1 MRIKQNFKIVQV
13 AFFMLLAMASAVK
26 AENVHVAV
34 AGTLPQLLADK
45 QNTVTELTLT
55 GELNGTDFIF
65 IRNMGALVTLDMCDA
80 RIVAGGEAYYNGYK
94 TENDRIT
101 YALFCKGWIPDFT
114 MPVEKIV
121 LPQGITYIGQNAF
134 YGLGSLKEVV
144 IPEGVT
150 KIDDGAFNTTG
161 LTSVTLPTSLEV
173 IGDDV
178 FSHVWNLKS
187 LHLPK
192 NVCKVGRVWNNIE
205 EFTVDVDNV
214 YFTVN
219 EGILYSENLDVL
231 YWVPYT
237 EKTHY
242 TLPEGLKKI
251 ETYAFVNR
259 KITTIDFPQSLEE
272 IAGYTFVASELTS
285 ISLPVSVRV
294 IGESA
299 FQGCPVSSISVA
311 AANQYF
317 TSVNDV
323 LFVKNMEELVLYSR
337 MLPEESYTI
346 PDGIKVIR
354 SFAFYNQQY
363 LKNVKFPDS
372 LLEIGELAF
381 HNTKLE
387 EVILPDNHIKIGW
400 GVFSGCNNL
409 KKVVLSSNLQ
419 SFGFHWFSDCGALA
433 ELHCKSLVPYSS
445 SNVFEVDNAIYS
457 SCTLYVP
464 AGTADVYSAAD
475 GWKNFTSIEEEAV
488 ATVSGDEATVAL
500 QTTGT
505 LSSVLGR
512 SMIGLR
518 SLTIQGPINGDD
530 VECFR
535 EGVSTEN
542 YTSTLQV
549 LDLRKANIVDGGSYG
564 AYPGVGSNEA
574 TRTNVVTKCMFQFM
588 KGLSEIYLPET
599 ATVIEERAFQ
609 DCDGLKKVVLN
620 EVSTFS
626 GDHIFDTCLLLE
638 ELHIASSSVPTSD
651 NALFTDG
658 TDVTKATLYVP
669 FNSKTTYQAA
679 NEWKSFG
686 NIREVANVKTAG
698 TLASILGDRS
708 TTETELW
715 VTGELNG
722 TDIKTLQ
729 GMTELVSL
737 DMTEASIVPGG
748 EPYYGDRMTKKN
760 VIGGYF
766 LGNNGELSNLT
777 SLKLPNSVVRI
788 DDLAFF
794 NRIEIAD
801 LRLPDA
807 LQSIGYQAFE
817 NCSLSSVHIPAKVND
832 IIVNAFGTWTKNIK
846 LFTVAEENAYYKA
859 EDGILYTKDGKTLHT
874 YPQKEDKNFSVP
886 EGVEVIASWAFSDN
900 EFLESVSLPTTVNV
914 TDGRAFYG
922 CRKLKTADLS
932 STSIV
937 DLEFEMFGGC
947 TELSSVLFPITLR
960 SIKSYCFQ
968 NCVNLKDLEIPEGV
982 TSIGGNCFAG
992 CGSLNKIV
1000 IPKSVTSVEP
1010 SLFDNTSISSVIWN
1024 ASDGI
1029 KTAFSYLYWDN
1040 DLQQNVVEERKPQ
1053 PNTLLYVG
1061 KETSVPEDWK
1071 NVIRDGV
1078 AEEVVLQDTVLNKWG
1093 NPEYLR
1099 FFAAQPFKAKSIRYV
1114 RAFNRTA
1121 SGDSYESGRGESG
1134 GWQTLVLPFTP
1145 NRIYHEAKGE
1155 LAPFNSGVAGARPF
1169 WLRKLATN
1177 GFVSETVIEP
1187 NQPYIV
1193 SMPNHSTYDE
1203 QYNIVGEVTF
1213 SAESADGIDV
1223 PATPETLPVAEND
1236 AFRMLP
1242 IYDVV
1247 YSSYYHGLGKEGVYC
1262 LNEAEE
1268 YIEGKQYRI
1277 GSVFMRDRG
1286 MAAPFSAYVE
1296 SKVAAATAP
1305 LYYAIGGEGGGITG
1319 LEDILRKEDES
1330 LKIYTIDNVLYIDSD
1345 RERNISIYDVTGRAV
1360 REVEVHEG
1368 NNTVIG
1374 LPSGFYFLEGKKV
1387 AIK

>member
-65 IRNMGALVTLDMCDA
+65 IRNMGALVTLDMGDA
-80 RIVAGGEAYYNGYK
+80 RIVAGGDAYYGDYK

-121 LPQGITYIGQNAF
+121 LPRGITYIGSYAF
-134 YGLGSLKEVV
+134 TGLSSLKEVV

-150 KIDDGAFNTTG
+150 KIDDVAFNATG

-285 ISLPVSVRV
+285 ISLPASVRV

-372 LLEIGELAF
+372 LLEIGDDAF

-400 GVFSGCNNL
+400 GGFAECKNL
-409 KKVVLSSNLQ
+409 KRVVLSSNLQ
-419 SFGFHWFSDCGALA
+419 SFDFQRFSGCGALT
-433 ELHCKSLVPYSS
+433 ELHCRSFVPYPV
-445 SNVFEVDNAIYS
+445 SNVFEADNVIYTV
-457 SCTLYVP
+457 CKLYVP
-464 AGTADVYSAAD
+464 IGTTAAYRAAD
-475 GWKNFTSIEEEAV
+475 GWKNFTSIEEETVAV
-488 ATVSGDEATVAL
+488 VSGDEATVVL
-500 QTTGT
+500 QTAGT

-535 EGVSTEN
+535 EGVSIEN

-669 FNSKTTYQAA
+669 FNSKTAYQAA
-679 NEWKSFG
+679 DEWKSFG

-698 TLASILGDRS
+698 TLASILGDRAV
-708 TTETELW
+708 TETELW
-715 VTGELNG
+715 VAGELNG

-737 DMTEASIVPGG
+737 DMTEASIVSGG
-748 EPYYGDRMTKKN
+748 EPYFEERMTEKN
-760 VIGGYF
+760 VVGSYF
-766 LGNNGELSNLT
+766 FGTNGELPNLI
-777 SLKLPNSVVRI
+777 SLKLPNGVVC
-788 DDLAFF
+788 LSNQAFWEKRF
-794 NRIEIAD
+794 VD
-801 LRLPDA
+801 VRLPDA
-807 LQSIGYQAFE
+807 LQSIGNQAFE
-817 NCSLSSVHIPAKVND
+817 NCPLTAVHIPAKVNY
-832 IIVNAFGTWTKNIK
+832 IELGAFGVWRRAVKT
-846 LFTVAEENAYYKA
+846 FTVAEENAYYKA
-859 EDGILYTKDGKTLHT
+859 EDGVLYTKDGKKLHT
-874 YPQKEDKNFSVP
+874 YPQKEDKKFTVHNGI
-886 EGVEVIASWAFSDN
+886 EEICYEAFSSND
-900 EFLESVSLPTTVNV
+900 FLETVSLPTTINKI
-914 TDGRAFYG
+914 GYRAFRS
-922 CRKLKTADLS
+922 CSSLKNIDLS
-932 STSIV
+932 STSVV
-937 DLEFEMFGGC
+937 DLEFETFDGC
-947 TELSSVLFPITLR
+947 NNFSSILFPATLR
-960 SIKSYCFQ
+960 SIGGYCFRSC
-968 NCVNLKDLEIPEGV
+968 NSLNEFEVPEGV
-982 TSIGGNCFAG
+982 TSIGEYCFAD
-992 CGSLNKIV
+992 CESLNKIV

-1010 SLFDNTSISSVIWN
+1010 SLFNNTSISSVIWN
-1024 ASDGI
+1024 ASDGL
-1029 KTAFSYLYWDN
+1029 KTAFSYRYWN
-1040 DLQQNVVEERKPQ
+1040 SDLQQDVVEERKPQ

-1061 KETSVPEDWK
+1061 KDTSVPEDWK

-1121 SGDSYESGRGESG
+1121 SGGSYESGRGESG

-1213 SAESADGIDV
+1213 SAESADGVDV

-1242 IYDVV
+1242 TYDVV

>member
-65 IRNMGALVTLDMCDA
+65 IRNMGALVTLDMGGA
-80 RIVAGGEAYYNGYK
+80 RIVAGGDAYYGDCK

-285 ISLPVSVRV
+285 ISLPASVRV

-311 AANQYF
+311 AENPYF
-317 TSVNDV
+317 TSINDV

-363 LKNVKFPDS
+363 LKNVKFSDG

-387 EVILPDNHIKIGW
+387 EVILPDNHIRIGW
-400 GVFSGCNNL
+400 GVFSGCKNL
-409 KKVVLSSNLQ
+409 KRVVLSSNLQ
-419 SFGFHWFSDCGALA
+419 LFEFHWFSGCGALT
-433 ELHCKSLVPYSS
+433 ELHCRSLVPYSWS
-445 SNVFEVDNAIYS
+445 SGFEADNAIYS

-464 AGTADVYSAAD
+464 AGAATAYRAAD

-500 QTTGT
+500 QTAGT

-535 EGVSTEN
+535 EGISTEN

-588 KGLSEIYLPET
+588 KGLLEIYLPET
-599 ATVIEERAFQ
+599 VTVIEERSFQ

-669 FNSKTTYQAA
+669 FNSKTAYQAA
-679 NEWKSFG
+679 DEWKSFG

-698 TLASILGDRS
+698 TLASILGDRAV
-708 TTETELW
+708 TETELW
-715 VTGELNG
+715 VAGELNG

-748 EPYYGDRMTKKN
+748 EPYFEERMTEKN
-760 VIGGYF
+760 VVGSYF
-766 LGNNGELSNLT
+766 FGTNGELPNLI
-777 SLKLPNSVVRI
+777 SLKLPNGVVC
-788 DDLAFF
+788 LSNQAFWEKRF
-794 NRIEIAD
+794 VD
-801 LRLPDA
+801 VRLPDA
-807 LQSIGYQAFE
+807 LQSIGNQAFE
-817 NCSLSSVHIPAKVND
+817 NCPLTAVHIPAKVNY
-832 IIVNAFGTWTKNIK
+832 IELGAFGVWRRAVKT
-846 LFTVAEENAYYKA
+846 FTVAEENAYYKA
-859 EDGILYTKDGKTLHT
+859 EDGVLYTKDGKKLHT
-874 YPQKEDKNFSVP
+874 YPQKEDKKFTVHNGI
-886 EGVEVIASWAFSDN
+886 EEICYEAFSSND
-900 EFLESVSLPTTVNV
+900 FLETVSLPTTINKI
-914 TDGRAFYG
+914 GYRAFRS
-922 CRKLKTADLS
+922 CSSLKNIDLS
-932 STSIV
+932 STSVV
-937 DLEFEMFGGC
+937 DLEFETFDGC
-947 TELSSVLFPITLR
+947 NNFSSILFPATLR
-960 SIKSYCFQ
+960 SIGGYCFRRC
-968 NCVNLKDLEIPEGV
+968 NSLNEFEVPEGV
-982 TSIGGNCFAG
+982 TFIGESCFSD
-992 CGSLNKIV
+992 CSLLNKIV
-1000 IPKSVTSVEP
+1000 IPKSVTNVEP
-1010 SLFDNTSISSVIWN
+1010 SLFNNTSIGSVIWN
-1024 ASDGI
+1024 ASDGL
-1029 KTAFSYLYWDN
+1029 KTAFSYRYWN
-1040 DLQQNVVEERKPQ
+1040 SDLQQDVVEERKPQ

-1061 KETSVPEDWK
+1061 KDTSVPEDWK

-1078 AEEVVLQDTVLNKWG
+1078 AEEVVLQDTVLNEWG

-1223 PATPETLPVAEND
+1223 PATPETLPVVEND

-1242 IYDVV
+1242 TYDAV
-1247 YSSYYHGLGKEGVYC
+1247 YSSSYHGLGKEGVYC

-1305 LYYAIGGEGGGITG
+1305 LYYAIGGEGGGFTG

>member
-65 IRNMGALVTLDMCDA
+65 IRNMGALVTLDMGDA
-80 RIVAGGEAYYNGYK
+80 RIVAGGDAYYGDYK

-121 LPQGITYIGQNAF
+121 LPQGITYIGQHAF
-134 YGLGSLKEVV
+134 DGLGSLREVV

-285 ISLPVSVRV
+285 ISLPASVRV

-317 TSVNDV
+317 KSVNDV

-372 LLEIGELAF
+372 LLEIGDDAF

-400 GVFSGCNNL
+400 GGFAECKNL
-409 KKVVLSSNLQ
+409 KRVVLSSNLQ
-419 SFGFHWFSDCGALA
+419 SFDFQRFSGCGALT
-433 ELHCKSLVPYSS
+433 ELHCRSFVPYPV
-445 SNVFEVDNAIYS
+445 SNVFAADNAIYTV
-457 SCTLYVP
+457 CKLYVP
-464 AGTADVYSAAD
+464 IGTTTAYRAAD

-488 ATVSGDEATVAL
+488 AAVSGGEATVVL
-500 QTTGT
+500 QTAGT

-535 EGVSTEN
+535 EGVSIEN

-715 VTGELNG
+715 IIGELNG

-748 EPYYGDRMTKKN
+748 ESYFEERMTEKN
-760 VIGGYF
+760 VVGSYF
-766 LGNNGELSNLT
+766 FGTNGELPNLI
-777 SLKLPNSVVRI
+777 SLKLPNSVVC
-788 DDLAFF
+788 LSSQAFWEKRF
-794 NRIEIAD
+794 VD
-801 LRLPDA
+801 VRLPDA
-807 LQSIGYQAFE
+807 LQNIGIQAFE
-817 NCSLSSVHIPAKVND
+817 NCPLTTVHIPAKVND
-832 IIVNAFGTWTKNIK
+832 IAGGAFGIWGKKVKT
-846 LFTVAEENAYYKA
+846 FTVAENNAYYKA

-874 YPQKEDKNFSVP
+874 YPQKEYKEFTVP
-886 EGVEVIASWAFSDN
+886 SGVERIGSEALSNS
-900 EFLESVSLPTTVNV
+900 FLETVSLPTTISRI
-914 TDGRAFYG
+914 GSGAFRN
-922 CRKLKTADLS
+922 CNKLKTVDLS

-937 DLEFEMFGGC
+937 DLEFNMFSDC
-947 TELSSVLFPITLR
+947 TELSSILFPITLR
-960 SIKSYCFQ
+960 SISSSCFQ
-968 NCVNLKDLEIPEGV
+968 NCDSLKGLEIPEGV
-982 TSIGGNCFAG
+982 TSIGASCFSD
-992 CGSLNKIV
+992 CESLNKIV

-1029 KTAFSYLYWDN
+1029 KTAFSYRYWDN
-1040 DLQQNVVEERKPQ
+1040 DLQQYVVEERKPQ

-1061 KETSVPEDWK
+1061 KDTSVPEDWK

-1242 IYDVV
+1242 TYDAV

-1368 NNTVIG
+1368 NNMVIG

>member
-65 IRNMGALVTLDMCDA
+65 IRNMGALVTLDMGDA
-80 RIVAGGEAYYNGYK
+80 RIVAGGDAYYGDYK

-101 YALFCKGWIPDFT
+101 YALFCKWWIPDFT

-121 LPQGITYIGQNAF
+121 LPRGITYISYSAF
-134 YGLGSLKEVV
+134 AGLGSLKEVV

-150 KIDDGAFNTTG
+150 EIAADAFNATG

-173 IGDDV
+173 IGADA
-178 FSHVWNLKS
+178 FAQIWNLKS

-192 NVCKVGRVWNNIE
+192 NVREIGRIYNHRIE
-205 EFTVDVDNV
+205 EFTVDADNV
-214 YFTVN
+214 FFTVS
-219 EGILYSENLDVL
+219 EGLLYSKDMTRL
-231 YWVPYT
+231 YWVPKT
-237 EKTHY
+237 EITHY
-242 TLPEGLKKI
+242 TLPEGLKRI
-251 ETYAFVNR
+251 EPHA
-259 KITTIDFPQSLEE
+259 FPQLGVETVDLPQTLEE
-272 IAGYTFVASELTS
+272 IGTGAFAYSGLTSIFLPASIRVIEHDVFDQCPITSLSVASENE
-285 ISLPVSVRV
+285 V
-294 IGESA
+294 
-299 FQGCPVSSISVA
+299 
-311 AANQYF
+311 F
-317 TSVNDV
+317 TAVDNV
-323 LFVKNMEELVLYSR
+323 LFTKNMEELLFYS
-337 MLPEESYTI
+337 MVFPQENYDV
-346 PDGIKVIR
+346 PDGVKTIARHAFFHQQNLKSIR
-354 SFAFYNQQY
+354 FPEGLRAIGETAFYDN
-363 LKNVKFPDS
+363 
-372 LLEIGELAF
+372 
-381 HNTKLE
+381 KLE
-387 EVILPDNHIKIGW
+387 EIKIPDSCIEITGDA
-400 GVFSGCNNL
+400 FNSCHNL
-409 KKVVLSSNLQ
+409 KKVVLSSSLQ
-419 SFGFHWFSDCGALA
+419 TFSLRAFAHCESLT
-433 ELHCKSLVPYSS
+433 ELHCRSFVPYSLYEDFD
-445 SNVFEVDNAIYS
+445 NGEVAYS

-464 AGTADVYSAAD
+464 VGAADAYSAAD

-500 QTTGT
+500 QTAGT

-535 EGVSTEN
+535 EGASTEN

-588 KGLSEIYLPET
+588 KDLSEIYLPET
-599 ATVIEERAFQ
+599 ATMIEERVFQ
-609 DCDGLKKVVLN
+609 GCGAKKIVLN
-620 EVSTFS
+620 DISILS
-626 GDHIFDTCLLLE
+626 GILIFDNCLRLE

-669 FNSKTTYQAA
+669 FNSKIAYLAA

-686 NIREVANVKTAG
+686 NMREVAYVKTDG

-708 TTETELW
+708 ATETELC

-737 DMTEASIVPGG
+737 DMTDASIVPGG
-748 EPYYGDRMTKKN
+748 EPYYGDRMTEKN

-766 LGNNGELSNLT
+766 LGNNGELSNLI

-832 IIVNAFGTWTKNIK
+832 IPVNAFGTWRKMVKT
-846 LFTVAEENAYYKA
+846 FTVAEDNAYYKA
-859 EDGILYTKDGKTLHT
+859 EDGILYTKDGKILHT

-886 EGVEVIASWAFSDN
+886 EGVEVIAFWAFSDN

-932 STSIV
+932 LTSIA
-937 DLEFEMFGGC
+937 DLGDGMFNDC
-947 TELSSVLFPITLR
+947 TELSSILFPITLR
-960 SIKSYCFQ
+960 SISSSCFQ

-982 TSIGGNCFAG
+982 TSIGESCFSD
-992 CGSLNKIV
+992 CESLNKIV

-1029 KTAFSYLYWDN
+1029 KTAFSYRYWDN
-1040 DLQQNVVEERKPQ
+1040 DLQQYVVEERKPQ

-1061 KETSVPEDWK
+1061 KDTSVPEDWK

-1242 IYDVV
+1242 TYDVV
-1247 YSSYYHGLGKEGVYC
+1247 YSNQYHGLGKEGVYC

-1277 GSVFMRDRG
+1277 GSVFMRDLG

-1296 SKVAAATAP
+1296 SKVAVATAP

-1345 RERNISIYDVTGRAV
+1345 RERNISIYDVTGCAV

>member
-65 IRNMGALVTLDMCDA
+65 IRNMGALVTLDMGDA
-80 RIVAGGEAYYNGYK
+80 RIVAGGDAYYGDYK

-101 YALFCKGWIPDFT
+101 YALFCKWWIPDFT

-121 LPQGITYIGQNAF
+121 LPRGITYISYSTFA
-134 YGLGSLKEVV
+134 GLGSLKEVV

-150 KIDDGAFNTTG
+150 EIAADAFNATG

-173 IGDDV
+173 IGADA
-178 FSHVWNLKS
+178 FAQIWNLKS

-192 NVCKVGRVWNNIE
+192 NVREIGRIYNHRIE
-205 EFTVDVDNV
+205 EFTVDADNV
-214 YFTVN
+214 FFTVS
-219 EGILYSENLDVL
+219 EGLLYSKDMTRL
-231 YWVPYT
+231 YWVPKT
-237 EKTHY
+237 EITHY
-242 TLPEGLKKI
+242 TLPEGLKRI
-251 ETYAFVNR
+251 EPHA
-259 KITTIDFPQSLEE
+259 FPQLGVETVDLPQTLEE
-272 IAGYTFVASELTS
+272 IGAGAFAYSGLTS
-285 ISLPVSVRV
+285 ISLPASIRV
-294 IGESA
+294 IEHDA
-299 FQGCPVSSISVA
+299 FDQCPITSLLVA
-311 AANQYF
+311 SENEVF
-317 TSVNDV
+317 TAVDNV
-323 LFVKNMEELVLYSR
+323 LFTKNMEELLFYSMVLPQEKYEVPNGVKTIARHAFFHQQNLKSIR
-337 MLPEESYTI
+337 FPEGLRAIGET
-346 PDGIKVIR
+346 
-354 SFAFYNQQY
+354 AFYDN
-363 LKNVKFPDS
+363 
-372 LLEIGELAF
+372 
-381 HNTKLE
+381 KLE
-387 EVILPDNHIKIGW
+387 EIKIPDSCIEITGDA
-400 GVFSGCNNL
+400 FNSCHNL
-409 KKVVLSSNLQ
+409 KKVVLSSSLQ
-419 SFGFHWFSDCGALA
+419 TFSLRAFAHCESLT
-433 ELHCKSLVPYSS
+433 ELHCRSFVPYSLYEDFD
-445 SNVFEVDNAIYS
+445 NGEVAYS

-464 AGTADVYSAAD
+464 VGAADAYSAAD
-475 GWKNFTSIEEEAV
+475 GWKNFTSIEEETVAV
-488 ATVSGDEATVAL
+488 VSGDEATVVL
-500 QTTGT
+500 QTAGT

-535 EGVSTEN
+535 EGISTEN

-588 KGLSEIYLPET
+588 KGLLEIYLPET
-599 ATVIEERAFQ
+599 VTVIEERAFQ

-669 FNSKTTYQAA
+669 FNSKTAYQAA
-679 NEWKSFG
+679 DEWKSFG

-698 TLASILGDRS
+698 TLASILGDRAV
-708 TTETELW
+708 TETELW
-715 VTGELNG
+715 VAGELNG

-748 EPYYGDRMTKKN
+748 EPYFEERMTEKN
-760 VIGGYF
+760 VVGSYF
-766 LGNNGELSNLT
+766 FGTNGELPNLI
-777 SLKLPNSVVRI
+777 SLKLPNGVVC
-788 DDLAFF
+788 LSNQAFWEKRF
-794 NRIEIAD
+794 VD
-801 LRLPDA
+801 VRLPDA
-807 LQSIGYQAFE
+807 LQSIGNQAFE
-817 NCSLSSVHIPAKVND
+817 NCPLTAVHIPAKVNY
-832 IIVNAFGTWTKNIK
+832 IELGAFGVWRRAVKT
-846 LFTVAEENAYYKA
+846 FTVAEENAYYKA
-859 EDGILYTKDGKTLHT
+859 EDGVLYTKDGKKLHT
-874 YPQKEDKNFSVP
+874 YPQKEDKKFTVHNGI
-886 EGVEVIASWAFSDN
+886 EEICYEAFSSND
-900 EFLESVSLPTTVNV
+900 FLETVSLPTTINKI
-914 TDGRAFYG
+914 GYRAFWS
-922 CRKLKTADLS
+922 CSSLKNIDLS
-932 STSIV
+932 STSVV
-937 DLEFEMFGGC
+937 DLEFETFDGC
-947 TELSSVLFPITLR
+947 NNFSSILFPATLR
-960 SIKSYCFQ
+960 SIGGYCFRRC
-968 NCVNLKDLEIPEGV
+968 NSLNEFEVPEGV
-982 TSIGGNCFAG
+982 TFIGESCFSD
-992 CGSLNKIV
+992 CSLLNKIV
-1000 IPKSVTSVEP
+1000 IPKSVTNVEP
-1010 SLFDNTSISSVIWN
+1010 SLFNNTSIGSVIWN
-1024 ASDGI
+1024 ASDGL
-1029 KTAFSYLYWDN
+1029 KTAFSYRYWN
-1040 DLQQNVVEERKPQ
+1040 SDLQQDVVEERKPQ

-1061 KETSVPEDWK
+1061 KDTSVPEDWK

-1078 AEEVVLQDTVLNKWG
+1078 AEEVVLQDTVLNEWG
-1093 NPEYLR
+1093 NPEYPR

-1242 IYDVV
+1242 TYDVV